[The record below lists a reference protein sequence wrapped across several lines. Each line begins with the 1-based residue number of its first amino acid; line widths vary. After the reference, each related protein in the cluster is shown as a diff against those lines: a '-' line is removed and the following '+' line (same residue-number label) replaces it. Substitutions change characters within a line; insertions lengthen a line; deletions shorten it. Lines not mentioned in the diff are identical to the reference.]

1 MYLDQS
7 ICAILPIYVTIAP
20 PPSTEQVKPCLGETG
35 KTILALKPMRTPQ
48 HVKTESTKPQKSK
61 AAEILTGGRVQECKY
76 NCLLSPQLV
85 HHQDS
90 LLLLLL
96 LHPLMKASCSAL
108 QLSSLCGSSSA
119 ETHLLQHRNA
129 PQSNLKALSR
139 WPVHCYIIHFCQR
152 PVYTRLFTHPDMTKR
167 QTQTDKQTDKQTDR
181 YYL

>member
-35 KTILALKPMRTPQ
+35 KTILALKPIRTPQ
-48 HVKTESTKPQKSK
+48 HVKTETTKPQKSK
-61 AAEILTGGRVQECKY
+61 AAEILTEVLGGRVQECKY

-85 HHQDS
+85 HHRDLL

-108 QLSSLCGSSSA
+108 QVSSLCVDHHQLRLICT
-119 ETHLLQHRNA
+119 EMLL
-129 PQSNLKALSR
+129 S
-139 WPVHCYIIHFCQR
+139 VI
-152 PVYTRLFTHPDMTKR
+152 
-167 QTQTDKQTDKQTDR
+167 
-181 YYL
+181 